1 MAIGGAE
8 GIGIS
13 YYGNK
18 NFFIQFSM
26 KIIDRNQ
33 TTMLSDLMKQNF
45 SSNVIFLVEFW
56 IVPRYNFFIS
66 SLKSI

>member
-26 KIIDRNQ
+26 KI
-33 TTMLSDLMKQNF
+33 
-45 SSNVIFLVEFW
+45 VIKKFGDHRMMHQCAWPFLPL
-56 IVPRYNFFIS
+56 ILDNAKI
-66 SLKSI
+66 